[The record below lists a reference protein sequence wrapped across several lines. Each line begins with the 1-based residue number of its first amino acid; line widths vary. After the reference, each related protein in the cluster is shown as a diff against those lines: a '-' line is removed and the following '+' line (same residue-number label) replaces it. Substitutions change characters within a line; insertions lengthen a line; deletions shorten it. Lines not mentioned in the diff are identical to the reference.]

1 MLGKM
6 PLGKAESILRQTPY
20 RHLLD
25 LNIQQNEWSLNKLMQ
40 EPDLIRSLSG
50 MYKSET
56 SLTNKR
62 VDSYATD
69 KIFERCESVTRMFK
83 NVSDGISNFT
93 PKLKFQKGSSTG
105 GEPTPPSGKS
115 WLDAYRENPNYSP
128 TGYK

>member
-1 MLGKM
+1 
-6 PLGKAESILRQTPY
+6 
-20 RHLLD
+20 
-25 LNIQQNEWSLNKLMQ
+25 MQ

-62 VDSYATD
+62 VDSYDTD
-69 KIFERCESVTRMFK
+69 KIFERIESTSRVFN
-83 NVSDGISNFT
+83 NVAEGASNFL
-93 PKLKFQKGSSTG
+93 PKARFKKGVDNAPSA
-105 GEPTPPSGKS
+105 PPSGKS

>member
-1 MLGKM
+1 MLFR
-6 PLGKAESILRQTPY
+6 S
-20 RHLLD
+20 HLLD
-25 LNIQQNEWSLNKLMQ
+25 LNIQQNEWSLNKLVQ

-62 VDSYATD
+62 VDSYDTD
-69 KIFERCESVTRMFK
+69 KIFERAESVSRMFK
-83 NVSDGISNFT
+83 NVSDGVSNFT
-93 PKLKFQKGSSTG
+93 PKPKFGKGSSSG
-105 GEPTPPSGKS
+105 GEPTPPPSGKS